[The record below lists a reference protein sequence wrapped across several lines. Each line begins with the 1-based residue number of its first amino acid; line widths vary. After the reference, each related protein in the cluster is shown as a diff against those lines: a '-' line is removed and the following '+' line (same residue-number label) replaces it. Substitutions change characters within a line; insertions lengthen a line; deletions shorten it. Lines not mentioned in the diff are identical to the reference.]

1 MQAKRRAVGSVELV
15 ELSGKITIGEGEADL
30 REEMH
35 ELIATGHPH
44 IIIDMEKVGFMDS
57 AGLGE
62 LVACSKLARERGGR
76 IKLLRPS
83 GKVADLLNLTKIS
96 EIFEIFED
104 EGEAIA
110 SCLKEPS

>member
-1 MQAKRRAVGSVELV
+1 MQARRRTVGSVDVV

-30 REEMH
+30 RR
-35 ELIATGHPH
+35 ELEDVIEFGQGR
-44 IIIDMEKVGFMDS
+44 ILLSLEKVGFMDS

-62 LVACSKLARERGGR
+62 LVACFKRVSEKGGT

-83 GKVADLLNLTKIS
+83 GKVADLLSLTKITEIL
-96 EIFEIFED
+96 EIFQD

-110 SCLKEPS
+110 SF